1 MFFMLVFMGRK
12 GEIVALLLFT
22 LALALYI
29 GMPALSL
36 PVPEEGKEPAVAVN
50 ILAAI
55 LAATALILLLIRL
68 FPRLLVYII
77 SALEA
82 LLLFVSALFILSDA
96 GLPIA
101 LSLSAFLCF
110 LRFYIKAPWAKNLS
124 ASIIGAFAAAILG
137 VSLSPTVLALALALL
152 SAYDFVAVFVTRH
165 MMVLARHVVGEG
177 KPAGVF
183 GLGLGDVVFPGA
195 FIVSTGRINPWLP
208 IILVPF
214 AIAGALYALKT
225 VEKTGRGVPA
235 LPPISFSILLST
247 AISLAFL

>member
-1 MFFMLVFMGRK
+1 MLVFMGRK

-29 GMPALSL
+29 GLPALSL
-36 PVPEEGKEPAVAVN
+36 PVPEEGREPAVAVN

-55 LAATALILLLIRL
+55 LVATALILILIRL

-82 LLLFVSALFILSDA
+82 LLLFLSTLFILSDA

-101 LSLSAFLCF
+101 VALSAFLCF
-110 LRFYIKAPWAKNLS
+110 LRFYIRAPWTKNIS
-124 ASIIGAFAAAILG
+124 ASIIGAFAAAVLG
-137 VSLSPTVLALALALL
+137 VSLSPAVLALTLALL

-208 IILVPF
+208 VILVPF
-214 AIAGALYALKT
+214 AIAGALIALRT
-225 VEKTGRGVPA
+225 VEKTGRGVPVLGGVCLWVL
-235 LPPISFSILLST
+235 LPT